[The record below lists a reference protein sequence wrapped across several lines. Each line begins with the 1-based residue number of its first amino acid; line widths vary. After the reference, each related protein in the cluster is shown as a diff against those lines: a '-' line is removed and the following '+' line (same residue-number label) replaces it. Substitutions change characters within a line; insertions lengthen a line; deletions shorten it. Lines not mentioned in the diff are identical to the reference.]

1 MKLIVGLGN
10 PGKEYVYTRHNVGF
24 IILDSY
30 LGDVK
35 WQNKFQAKY
44 YLTKIENEDVCFIKP
59 ETMMNNSGSSVAAFV
74 RYYNINIKDILVI
87 QDDLDMDVLTYK
99 VKKNSSSG
107 GHNGIKSI
115 IAYLN
120 SEEFG
125 RLKIG
130 INDDTKNNVIDFVL
144 GKISKKQYEDL
155 LNNPEYKKI
164 IDLFIKYGIDKT
176 IELYRK

>member
-44 YLTKIENEDVCFIKP
+44 YLTKKENEDVCFIKP

>member
-1 MKLIVGLGN
+1 
-10 PGKEYVYTRHNVGF
+10 
-24 IILDSY
+24 
-30 LGDVK
+30 
-35 WQNKFQAKY
+35 
-44 YLTKIENEDVCFIKP
+44 
-59 ETMMNNSGSSVAAFV
+59 
-74 RYYNINIKDILVI
+74 
-87 QDDLDMDVLTYK
+87 MDVLTYK